1 MALIGFSSCF
11 EDETNQMGK
20 HKTLIQSVS
29 ILIPIYNEA
38 ATVLE
43 LLDRVLKQ
51 PLPADLKK
59 EVIIVESNSTD
70 GTRELVQKFV
80 SRYQVSEKISL
91 RLILQDRALGKG
103 HAARQAMGV
112 ATGDIILIQDGD
124 LEYDTA
130 DYPQLIQP
138 LLDGHADFVLGS
150 RHLSAGSW
158 KIRKFV
164 ESPLKAFYMNLGG
177 SLFHTGFNWLYGSKL
192 TDPTT
197 MYKVFLRSCI
207 HGIAFECNRF
217 DFDFELVAKLIRLGF
232 TPLEVPV
239 SYQSRGFEKG
249 KKVNILRD
257 PFMWVWS
264 IVKFRFKKIKRLSR
278 AELNGLST
286 EILEK
291 EWRQQKSLG

>member
-1 MALIGFSSCF
+1 
-11 EDETNQMGK
+11 MGK
-20 HKTLIQSVS
+20 HETLIQSVS

-43 LLDRVLKQ
+43 LLQRVLKQ
-51 PLPADLKK
+51 PLPSDLRK
-59 EVIIVESNSTD
+59 EVIVVESNSSD
-70 GTRELVQKFV
+70 GTRALVQKFA
-80 SRYQVSEKISL
+80 SQFQATEKVSL
-91 RLILQDRALGKG
+91 RVILQDQALGKG
-103 HAARQAMGV
+103 HAARQALGV

-138 LLDGHADFVLGS
+138 ILDGHADFVLGS

-164 ESPLKAFYMNLGG
+164 ETPVKAFYMNLGG
-177 SLFHTGFNWLYGSKL
+177 SLFHTGFNWLYGTKL

-197 MYKVFLRSCI
+197 MYKVFLRSCVA
-207 HGIAFECNRF
+207 GVSFECNRF

-232 TPLEVPV
+232 NPLEVPV
-239 SYQSRGFEKG
+239 SYESRGFEKG

-264 IVKFRFKKIKRLSR
+264 IVKFRFKRIKRLPRSD
-278 AELNGLST
+278 LNHLTT

-291 EWRQQKSLG
+291 EWPQPQNPS